1 MREVMKYIV
10 LLSVVFLLS
19 ACVSPY
25 REVKPDEVL
34 ESRDLLMMVS
44 DTNWQVDKEYAS
56 KEYNTKRHS
65 LRLIDF
71 NDGLI
76 QFSIYTSNYR
86 KGWQDELFK
95 KDGRYIDSDVDD
107 VKISEGGKET
117 GVTYSKQD
125 IAYVHGLKCTRGV
138 FSRGFGG
145 SYYSGGVKFYGM
157 ECGYYDTTESNNEGK
172 RILNIDYRYTHN
184 TKEPQE
190 ATRKEKKIKEAVKKA
205 VSTLKIKN
213 IDLPRM
219 EKEGLI
225 HYDKEFEST
234 KW

>member
-1 MREVMKYIV
+1 MREIIKYIF
-10 LLSVVFLLS
+10 LLGALFLLS
-19 ACVSPY
+19 ACSSPF
-25 REVKPDEVL
+25 RQVKPNEIL
-34 ESRDLLMMVS
+34 ECGAFSIVAP
-44 DTNWQVDKEYAS
+44 DTNWEISKKYS
-56 KEYNTKRHS
+56 KEKYNQWKILPHIYHTTE
-65 LRLIDF
+65 
-71 NDGLI
+71 NI
-76 QFSIYTSNYR
+76 QFSIYTSDYR

-95 KDGRYIDSDVDD
+95 INGRYIDSDVDD
-107 VKISEGGKET
+107 VKISEGGKKT

-125 IAYVHGLKCTRGV
+125 IAYVQGLKCTRGV

-157 ECGYYDTTESNNEGK
+157 ECGYYDTTETNNDGK

-190 ATRKEKKIKEAVKKA
+190 AKRKEKKIKDAVKKA
-205 VSTLKIKN
+205 ISTLKIKN
-213 IDLPRM
+213 IDIQRM
-219 EKEGLI
+219 EEEGLM